1 MSNVT
6 FSRTYSAP
14 SGYKVEAIAFKSQ
27 SDAEAWAIQQRDQL
41 MAGSEALR
49 PSKMRS
55 NSKASKVL
63 EMLFSE
69 ACFIPNWGKPSK
81 KAAFDAFTAN
91 PPAYGVFITL

>member
-6 FSRTYSAP
+6 FSRTYSTP

-41 MAGSEALR
+41 MAGNEALR

-63 EMLFSE
+63 DMIFNK

-81 KAAFDAFTAN
+81 KDAFDAFAAN
-91 PPAYGVFITL
+91 PPAYGVFVTL